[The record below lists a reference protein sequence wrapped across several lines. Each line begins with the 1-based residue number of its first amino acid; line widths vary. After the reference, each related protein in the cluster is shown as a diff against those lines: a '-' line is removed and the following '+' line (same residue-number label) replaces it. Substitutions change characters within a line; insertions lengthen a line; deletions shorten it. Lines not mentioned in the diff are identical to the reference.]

1 MLGKIEGRKKRGRQR
16 LDGITDSMDMNW
28 DKLREMVRDREA
40 QCASVHRVTTSQTKL
55 GDSTTTVNDKTGFE
69 EQFRGLG
76 GGQFVFK

>member
-16 LDGITDSMDMNW
+16 LEGITDSMDMNW

-40 QCASVHRVTTSQTKL
+40 QCAAVHRVTTSQTKL
-55 GDSTTTVNDKTGFE
+55 GDPKTTVNDKTGFE
-69 EQFRGLG
+69 KQFRGLG